1 MDIDTD
7 SMDIIQPA
15 LDHFEKLQI
24 PKEYAQH
31 VQEIDMDGGNEIYM
45 NLIPQWDGEDET
57 FDLNEVSLKEL
68 QQFPNLK
75 KATIMTSNYEE
86 VKDIFKSQGIKVELL

>member
-1 MDIDTD
+1 MDIDTE
-7 SMDIIQPA
+7 SMEIIKPD

-45 NLIPQWDGEDET
+45 SLIPQWDGEDEI
-57 FDLNEVSLKEL
+57 FDLNDVSVEELK
-68 QQFPNLK
+68 
-75 KATIMTSNYEE
+75 
-86 VKDIFKSQGIKVELL
+86 

>member
-1 MDIDTD
+1 MDIDTE
-7 SMDIIQPA
+7 SMEIIQPA
-15 LDHFEKLQI
+15 LDYFEKLPI

-57 FDLNEVSLKEL
+57 FDLNEVSEEELK
-68 QQFPNLK
+68 QFLNLEE
-75 KATIMTSNYEE
+75 ATIMSSNFEQVKAVFEE
-86 VKDIFKSQGIKVELL
+86 AGIDVELL